1 MSSALA
7 CARVR
12 VLLEAF
18 IDGDL
23 AQADSDAVR
32 AHLATCEDCRR
43 QHQQAVSLPFRMRAL
58 RSPSPPDDLIPA
70 VLRSVAPVHAAP
82 RSAWILVLP
91 EAILV
96 GFILWYMSG
105 LEGLASLATGGWS
118 DLQTLMGWGAG
129 AAALPEIPVADA
141 LLLVALLALSITAA
155 YHLSVL
161 VRLGDATTH
170 PAFRERR
177 GA

>member
-1 MSSALA
+1 MSSTLG

-12 VLLEAF
+12 VLLEAY
-18 IDGDL
+18 L
-23 AQADSDAVR
+23 DSDLTPDVGEGVR

-43 QHQQAVSLPFRMRAL
+43 QYQQAVSLPFRMRAL
-58 RSPSPPDDLIPA
+58 RSPAPPADLIPT
-70 VLRSVAPVHAAP
+70 VLRSVAPVQEAP
-82 RSAWILVLP
+82 RTAWILVLP

-105 LEGLASLATGGWS
+105 LEGLATLVTGGWS

-129 AAALPEIPVADA
+129 AADLPEIPVADA
-141 LLLVALLALSITAA
+141 LLLVALVALSITAA

-161 VRLGDATTH
+161 VRLGDANTR
-170 PAFRERR
+170 PFRERR

>member
-1 MSSALA
+1 MTSALA

-12 VLLEAF
+12 VLLEAYT
-18 IDGDL
+18 DGDL
-23 AQADSDAVR
+23 TPDVIEGVR
-32 AHLATCEDCRR
+32 VHLATCEDCRR
-43 QHQQAVSLPFRMRAL
+43 QYQQAVSLPFRMRAL
-58 RSPSPPDDLIPA
+58 RSPSPPEDLIPA
-70 VLRSVAPVHAAP
+70 VLRSVAPAREAP
-82 RSAWILVLP
+82 RTAWILVLP
-91 EAILV
+91 EAILA

-105 LEGLASLATGGWS
+105 LDGLATLVTGGWT

-129 AAALPEIPVADA
+129 AAELPEIPVADA
-141 LLLVALLALSITAA
+141 LLLVALVALSITAA

-161 VRLGDATTH
+161 VRLNDDGAR

>member
-1 MSSALA
+1 VTSSIA

-12 VLLEAF
+12 VLLEAY

-23 AQADSDAVR
+23 APDVSEGVR
-32 AHLATCEDCRR
+32 VHLSTCEDCRR
-43 QHQQAVSLPFRMRAL
+43 QYEQAVSLPFRMRAL
-58 RSPSPPDDLIPA
+58 RSPAPPEDLIPS
-70 VLRSVAPVHAAP
+70 VLRSVAPVHEAP
-82 RSAWILVLP
+82 RAAWILVLP
-91 EAILV
+91 EAVLV

-105 LEGLASLATGGWS
+105 LDGLASLVTGGWS
-118 DLQTLMGWGAG
+118 DLQSLFGWGAG
-129 AAALPEIPVADA
+129 SASLPDIPVADA

-161 VRLGDATTH
+161 VRLGDENAR
-170 PAFRERR
+170 PALRERR